1 MTESERQQILKMID
15 DGKISAEQGL
25 VLMRALEEA
34 ANEEPELEEAGS
46 DVDVVVEE
54 PQSQAG
60 QSGVEASSSPDFERK
75 LKKFR
80 NLWIIPLV
88 AGVILTIGG
97 AYMMYAAMQAGGLGF
112 WFFFAWLPFMIG
124 VLLTA
129 LGFSSR
135 TSRWIYLNIR
145 QKPGESPQRIA
156 FGFPLSLVSWG
167 VGLAGNFI
175 PEKEDFA
182 VSEVMKALTGSA
194 LTSEPLMVDVHDDDG
209 THVQVYIG

>member
-1 MTESERQQILKMID
+1 MNFSPNLGNGYLTRWQ
-15 DGKISAEQGL
+15 A
-25 VLMRALEEA
+25 RA
-34 ANEEPELEEAGS
+34 P
-46 DVDVVVEE
+46 V
-54 PQSQAG
+54 
-60 QSGVEASSSPDFERK
+60 
-75 LKKFR
+75 
-80 NLWIIPLV
+80 
-88 AGVILTIGG
+88 
-97 AYMMYAAMQAGGLGF
+97 
-112 WFFFAWLPFMIG
+112 WL
-124 VLLTA
+124 LLTA